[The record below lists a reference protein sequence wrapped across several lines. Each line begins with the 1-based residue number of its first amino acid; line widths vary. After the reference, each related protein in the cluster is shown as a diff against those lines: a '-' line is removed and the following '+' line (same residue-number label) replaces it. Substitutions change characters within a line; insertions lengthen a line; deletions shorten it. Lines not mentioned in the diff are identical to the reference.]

1 VVEKHIGAYQ
11 NKKQLFDQVEKAFG
25 IRL

>member
-25 IRL
+25 ITL